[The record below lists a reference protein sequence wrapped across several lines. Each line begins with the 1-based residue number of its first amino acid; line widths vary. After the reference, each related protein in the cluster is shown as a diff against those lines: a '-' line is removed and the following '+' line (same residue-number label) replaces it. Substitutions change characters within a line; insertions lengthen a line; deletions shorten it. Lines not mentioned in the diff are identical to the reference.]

1 MTNLCCFCHKLCL
14 TVTEHEDRDWVIL
27 TCSVSTSEECHHT
40 VKWRIKGQYVDKD
53 NKQTV
58 IAQTDCSTTLSFL
71 ESHNIYPSRYNIV
84 CEVTDTDTG
93 KMQQFTVKHQ
103 LLAVEETGNI
113 MINCLL
119 LKSSNTLL
127 ILSSLFFVFDVFQ
140 GGTKVTKPKYNI
152 CTIYMSCPND
162 RTEQSCTTKAK

>member
-1 MTNLCCFCHKLCL
+1 MTNLCRFCHKLCL
-14 TVTEHEDRDWVIL
+14 TVTEHGDTDQVIL
-27 TCSVSTSEECHHT
+27 TCSVSTSDECHHT
-40 VKWRIKGQYVDKD
+40 VKWQIKGQYVDKD
-53 NKQTV
+53 NKQTW

-93 KMQQFTVKHQ
+93 KMQQFTFKHQ
-103 LLAVEETGNI
+103 ILAVEETGNI

-127 ILSSLFFVFDVFQ
+127 I
-140 GGTKVTKPKYNI
+140 
-152 CTIYMSCPND
+152 
-162 RTEQSCTTKAK
+162 